1 MEDEPL
7 VYLTRETI
15 VLRTN
20 TIPKTFMREGFLI
33 LLITLWVVEDVIME
47 TCCAKGINAR

>member
-7 VYLTRETI
+7 VYLKRETI

-20 TIPKTFMREGFLI
+20 TIAQTFMREGFLI
-33 LLITLWVVEDVIME
+33 LLITLGVMEDVIME
-47 TCCAKGINAR
+47 HVAPT